1 MEPTKHKHP
10 FAKYA
15 GSIDSKLT
23 LKLSEEEIKEQEQ
36 EFERI
41 KSFMANHDI
50 PRLRSILFNQTESN
64 NETQTGEENN
74 GVVQRKWRLLHHQP
88 SQRPQREL
96 LEKDAKVTT
105 CLHQREW
112 CICATFN
119 ARHRYYQTCTH
130 KALSMDKERQET

>member
-1 MEPTKHKHP
+1 MMERHEHP

-23 LKLSEEEIKEQEQ
+23 IKLSEEEIKEQEQ

-64 NETQTGEENN
+64 DGT
-74 GVVQRKWRLLHHQP
+74 
-88 SQRPQREL
+88 
-96 LEKDAKVTT
+96 
-105 CLHQREW
+105 
-112 CICATFN
+112 
-119 ARHRYYQTCTH
+119 
-130 KALSMDKERQET
+130 DKTRQETY